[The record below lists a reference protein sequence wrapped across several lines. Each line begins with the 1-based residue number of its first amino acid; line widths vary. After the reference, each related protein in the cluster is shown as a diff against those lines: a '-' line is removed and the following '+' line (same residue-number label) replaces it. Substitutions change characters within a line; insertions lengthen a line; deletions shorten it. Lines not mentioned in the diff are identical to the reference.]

1 MRRRRERVQFRL
13 DPGDVK
19 DLPECEIAA
28 ILRGADD
35 LIMQGASIRKRVGF
49 HHVYQSGALP
59 VVFPPFQFVP
69 APTVLTPERPRCAS
83 AAPVNA
89 DPPNPPDGAQ
99 FATDFPFSVSTPP
112 CDGHSE
118 AGRAAGSENGRT
130 TGCCVEE
137 PSLMRS
143 HRPVSDRR
151 RMGEH
156 SRGQRPSDT

>member
-1 MRRRRERVQFRL
+1 MRMEVRKMSRRREQAQFRL

-59 VVFPPFQFVP
+59 VVSPPFKFVP
-69 APTVLTPERPRCAS
+69 APAVLTPERLQMLRD
-83 AAPVNA
+83 AAIKTLHEP
-89 DPPNPPDGAQ
+89 GH
-99 FATDFPFSVSTPP
+99 
-112 CDGHSE
+112 GHSE
-118 AGRAAGSENGRT
+118 AGRAAGSENERT

-137 PSLMRS
+137 P
-143 HRPVSDRR
+143 
-151 RMGEH
+151 
-156 SRGQRPSDT
+156 